1 MKKKTLTVAIALV
14 LVVALAVGATYVY
27 LTAKTEAVTNTFTVG
42 KTIDDPETNFI
53 LKEHKVAYDAN
64 TATYKYVDAEGNVT
78 TDSSK
83 YVEVAGNEY
92 NEVTPGMTVAK
103 DPFVQIKKAVETPSY
118 LFVGVYGN
126 AAGLNY
132 ELNGDWEEV
141 TGLQKQLPNG
151 GTLCG
156 TLYVYKTQMTS
167 DASIGTYPILMDN
180 QLTVDLTTPL
190 AQNSS
195 LKFNAY
201 LCQATGFSNAAAAFD
216 ACFGK

>member
-14 LVVALAVGATYVY
+14 LVVALAVGATYAY
-27 LTAKTEAVTNTFTVG
+27 LTAKTEVVTNTFTVG

-64 TATYKYVDAEGNVT
+64 TANLLRIHSSRQNEVDAEGNVT

-83 YVEVAGNEY
+83 YVEVAGNKY

-118 LFVGVYGN
+118 LFVEVYGN

-141 TGLQKQLPNG
+141 TGLQKQLQNG
-151 GTLCG
+151 GTL
-156 TLYVYKTQMTS
+156 YV
-167 DASIGTYPILMDN
+167 
-180 QLTVDLTTPL
+180 
-190 AQNSS
+190 
-195 LKFNAY
+195 
-201 LCQATGFSNAAAAFD
+201 
-216 ACFGK
+216 

>member
-14 LVVALAVGATYVY
+14 LVVALAVGATYAY

-64 TATYKYVDAEGNVT
+64 TATYKYVDAEGSVT

-83 YVEVAGNEY
+83 YVEVAGNKY

-118 LFVGVYGN
+118 LFVEVYGN

-141 TGLQKQLPNG
+141 TGLQKQLLNG
-151 GTLCG
+151 G
-156 TLYVYKTQMTS
+156 TLYVYKTPMTS
-167 DASIGTYPILMDN
+167 GNSIGTYPILDGN
-180 QLTVDLTTPL
+180 QLTVDLTIPL

-195 LKFNAY
+195 LQFNAY
-201 LCQATGFSNAAAAFD
+201 LCQTTGFSSAAAAFD

>member
-14 LVVALAVGATYVY
+14 LVVALAVGATYAY

-103 DPFVQIKKAVETPSY
+103 DPFVQ
-118 LFVGVYGN
+118 
-126 AAGLNY
+126 
-132 ELNGDWEEV
+132 NG
-141 TGLQKQLPNG
+141 
-151 GTLCG
+151 G
-156 TLYVYKTQMTS
+156 TLYVYKTPMTS
-167 DASIGTYPILMDN
+167 GNSIGTYPILDGN
-180 QLTVDLTTPL
+180 QLAVDLTTPL

-195 LKFNAY
+195 LQFNAY
-201 LCQATGFSNAAAAFD
+201 LCQTTGFSSAAAAFD

>member
-14 LVVALAVGATYVY
+14 LVVALAVGATYAY

-103 DPFVQIKKAVETPSY
+103 DPFVQIK
-118 LFVGVYGN
+118 
-126 AAGLNY
+126 
-132 ELNGDWEEV
+132 
-141 TGLQKQLPNG
+141 
-151 GTLCG
+151 
-156 TLYVYKTQMTS
+156 
-167 DASIGTYPILMDN
+167 
-180 QLTVDLTTPL
+180 
-190 AQNSS
+190 
-195 LKFNAY
+195 
-201 LCQATGFSNAAAAFD
+201 
-216 ACFGK
+216 

>member
-14 LVVALAVGATYVY
+14 LVVALAVGATYAY
-27 LTAKTEAVTNTFTVG
+27 LTAKTETVTNTFTVG

-53 LKEHKVAYDAN
+53 LKEHKVAYDAI

-83 YVEVAGNEY
+83 YVEVAGNDY
-92 NEVTPGMTVAK
+92 KEVTPGMTVAK

-118 LFVGVYGN
+118 LFVEVYGN

-132 ELNGDWEEV
+132 TLNNGWEKV
-141 TGLQKQLPNG
+141 TDVQKQLPNG
-151 GTLCG
+151 G

-167 DASIGTYPILMDN
+167 SNSVGIYPILMDN

-201 LCQATGFSNAAAAFD
+201 LCQATGFSSAAVAFD

>member
-1 MKKKTLTVAIALV
+1 M
-14 LVVALAVGATYVY
+14 LVVALAVGATYAY

-103 DPFVQIKKAVETPSY
+103 IRSFRLRRLLRLRLICSWKSTAM
-118 LFVGVYGN
+118 L
-126 AAGLNY
+126 
-132 ELNGDWEEV
+132 
-141 TGLQKQLPNG
+141 
-151 GTLCG
+151 
-156 TLYVYKTQMTS
+156 
-167 DASIGTYPILMDN
+167 
-180 QLTVDLTTPL
+180 L
-190 AQNSS
+190 A
-195 LKFNAY
+195 
-201 LCQATGFSNAAAAFD
+201 
-216 ACFGK
+216 

>member
-14 LVVALAVGATYVY
+14 LVVALAVGATYAY
-27 LTAKTEAVTNTFTVG
+27 LTAKTETVTNTFTVG

-103 DPFVQIKKAVETPSY
+103 DPFVQIKKAASTSLLLCFSFSDSSCVFTPKSI
-118 LFVGVYGN
+118 LTSSVSCSSS
-126 AAGLNY
+126 
-132 ELNGDWEEV
+132 
-141 TGLQKQLPNG
+141 PN
-151 GTLCG
+151 
-156 TLYVYKTQMTS
+156 VR
-167 DASIGTYPILMDN
+167 APPFTY
-180 QLTVDLTTPL
+180 
-190 AQNSS
+190 SS
-195 LKFNAY
+195 LG
-201 LCQATGFSNAAAAFD
+201 L
-216 ACFGK
+216 

>member
-1 MKKKTLTVAIALV
+1 MKKKTLTIAIALV
-14 LVVALAVGATYVY
+14 LVVALAVGATYAY

-118 LFVGVYGN
+118 LFVEVYGN

-132 ELNGDWEEV
+132 KLNGDWEEV

-151 GTLCG
+151 GTL
-156 TLYVYKTQMTS
+156 YVYKTPMTS
-167 DASIGTYPILMDN
+167 GNSIVPIRFWMETSL
-180 QLTVDLTTPL
+180 PL
-190 AQNSS
+190 I
-195 LKFNAY
+195 
-201 LCQATGFSNAAAAFD
+201 
-216 ACFGK
+216 

>member
-14 LVVALAVGATYVY
+14 LVVALAVGATYAY

-118 LFVGVYGN
+118 LFVKST
-126 AAGLNY
+126 AML
-132 ELNGDWEEV
+132 
-141 TGLQKQLPNG
+141 
-151 GTLCG
+151 
-156 TLYVYKTQMTS
+156 
-167 DASIGTYPILMDN
+167 
-180 QLTVDLTTPL
+180 L
-190 AQNSS
+190 A
-195 LKFNAY
+195 
-201 LCQATGFSNAAAAFD
+201 
-216 ACFGK
+216 